1 MNEKARKFSFLGK
14 ESSRDA
20 SVAFIE
26 VVYLLIYKE
35 EYSILY

>member
-26 VVYLLIYKE
+26 E